1 MAGGKGW
8 FKGAASPGQ
17 ERTENSCLSLPVT
30 LHDTV
35 MEAGPGRMNPNKKK
49 RVDESFLQGNS
60 TYIISTLKP

>member
-35 MEAGPGRMNPNKKK
+35 MEAGPGRMNPNKKNVLTNPFFK
-49 RVDESFLQGNS
+49 ETRP
-60 TYIISTLKP
+60 T

>member
-35 MEAGPGRMNPNKKK
+35 MEAGPGRMNPNQKNVLTNPFFKET
-49 RVDESFLQGNS
+49 RP
-60 TYIISTLKP
+60 T